1 MAEIKVVNGRRSF
14 NRFLGFPYQLY
25 NGDKNYVH
33 ELRIAQRDILNRKTN
48 PFFQHAEAE
57 YFLAYDE
64 QGKLCGRIA
73 AITNE
78 KYVDYW
84 KENVGFFGFFEC
96 DNNQEVANALFDS
109 AIKWLKQKGVV
120 GVYGPMNPSTND
132 QCGTLIDGFD
142 TPPYV
147 MMVHNKEYYKT
158 LFDNYGFSKKMD
170 LLCYHFIR
178 DDVPQHM
185 LDVAVK
191 LEERLLNRGIVIR
204 EINFKKIKEETVKL
218 RHIYNLAWGK
228 NWGFVPMTP
237 KEFEKLVADLKMVTS
252 PDLVYM
258 VEDNGAPVAF
268 VALVPNLNEITIKI
282 RNGRLFPFNFLK
294 LIGFKKKVKS
304 VRVLTLGLIEEYRKT
319 GIDACLYAKAFNAA
333 RNLGY
338 EEAEASWIL
347 ENNVMMNRAIQNV
360 NGKVYKKYRI
370 YEFGFKEKTKG

>member
-1 MAEIKVVNGRRSF
+1 MASIKVVNGRKSF
-14 NRFLGFPYQLY
+14 NHFLGFPYQLY
-25 NGDKNYVH
+25 NGDENYVH
-33 ELRIAQRDILNRKTN
+33 ELRIAQRDILNKKTN

-64 QGKLCGRIA
+64 NGKLSGRIA

-96 DNNQEVANALFDS
+96 DNNQDVANALFES
-109 AIKWLKQKGVV
+109 AINWLKQKGVD

-132 QCGTLIDGFD
+132 QCGTLIEGFN

-147 MMVHNKEYYKT
+147 MMVHNKEYYQT
-158 LFDNYGFSKKMD
+158 LFDNYGFTKKMD

-185 LDVAVK
+185 LDLAVK
-191 LEERLLNRGIVIR
+191 LEERLLKRGITIR
-204 EINFKKIKEETVKL
+204 EVDFNNIKEETHKL

-237 KEFEKLVADLKMVTS
+237 KEFEKLVKDLKMVTT
-252 PDLVYM
+252 PDLVYI
-258 VEDNGAPVAF
+258 VEDKGEPVAF
-268 VALVPNLNEITIKI
+268 VALLPNLNEITIKI
-282 RNGRLFPFNFLK
+282 RNGRLLPFNFLK

-319 GIDACLYAKAFNAA
+319 GIDACLYARSFNAA
-333 RNLGY
+333 RKLGY

-370 YEFGFKEKTKG
+370 YEHDFRGKS